1 MKFFLGDTIDK
12 IFFIESL
19 KILFF
24 VSFLIFSLDFL
35 LNFVKEMED
44 LNEDYSFSDALNYI
58 FYISLSRLCE
68 ILPLCSVISAI
79 LTFGFLNDSGE
90 LIAAQILGKSL
101 IINVLNILKPIAL
114 ILVLTLFS
122 FEYITPELEKLA
134 KGIKHKNQSSINQSD
149 WLQKNNVLANY
160 SVGEN
165 FGSNVK
171 LYFLDD
177 KKKLQSIV
185 EAKSFEIKEK
195 RWKLNQA
202 YDLITKKEFKEY
214 FWDEAPDVGLN
225 EDLGIKELPLSQVY
239 KILSQTGPE
248 REKKKISYEFW
259 KKLLEP
265 LSAISIILLS
275 VALSLFLFERNKNLE
290 RLLFGALMAF
300 GFNLILKIFGNIAI
314 INNISPSLAIFIPSV
329 LVGFIGLRMLKN

>member
-1 MKFFLGDTIDK
+1 LKFFLGDTIDK

-101 IINVLNILKPIAL
+101 IMNVLNILKPIAL

-195 RWKLNQA
+195 RWKLSQA

-275 VALSLFLFERNKNLE
+275 VALSLYLFERNKNLE

-314 INNISPSLAIFIPSV
+314 INNISPSLAIFIPSI

>member
-1 MKFFLGDTIDK
+1 MKFLLGDTIDK

-44 LNEDYSFSDALNYI
+44 LNEDYSFYDALNYI

-122 FEYITPELEKLA
+122 FEYVTPELEKFA
-134 KGIKHKNQSSINQSD
+134 KEIKHKNQNSINQSD

-202 YDLITKKEFKEY
+202 YDLITKKEFEEY

-265 LSAISIILLS
+265 FSAISIILLS

>member
-1 MKFFLGDTIDK
+1 M
-12 IFFIESL
+12 L
-19 KILFF
+19 KLN
-24 VSFLIFSLDFL
+24 L
-35 LNFVKEMED
+35 LK
-44 LNEDYSFSDALNYI
+44 
-58 FYISLSRLCE
+58 SR
-68 ILPLCSVISAI
+68 
-79 LTFGFLNDSGE
+79 
-90 LIAAQILGKSL
+90 K
-101 IINVLNILKPIAL
+101 
-114 ILVLTLFS
+114 
-122 FEYITPELEKLA
+122 
-134 KGIKHKNQSSINQSD
+134 
-149 WLQKNNVLANY
+149 
-160 SVGEN
+160 
-165 FGSNVK
+165 
-171 LYFLDD
+171 
-177 KKKLQSIV
+177 
-185 EAKSFEIKEK
+185 K

-202 YDLITKKEFKEY
+202 YDLITKKEFEEY

>member
-1 MKFFLGDTIDK
+1 MKFLLGDTIDK

-202 YDLITKKEFKEY
+202 YDLITKKEFEEY